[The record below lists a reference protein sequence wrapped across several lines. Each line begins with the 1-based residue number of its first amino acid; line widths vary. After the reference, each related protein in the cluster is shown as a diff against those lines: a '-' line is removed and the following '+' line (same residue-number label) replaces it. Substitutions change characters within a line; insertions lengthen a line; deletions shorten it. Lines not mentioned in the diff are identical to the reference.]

1 MMKLQTSFTITM
13 AVMFTIFVITI
24 RNLSALPTRTSF
36 ISTTKVSR
44 LNNQST
50 ENYCTKYNF
59 RTAFYTIRSVMMY
72 KLGYELNSLKVNN
85 ENNNAN

>member
-1 MMKLQTSFTITM
+1 MKLQTSFTITM

-44 LNNQST
+44 LNNQSSQRRYQT
-50 ENYCTKYNF
+50 GG
-59 RTAFYTIRSVMMY
+59 
-72 KLGYELNSLKVNN
+72 LVNERN
-85 ENNNAN
+85 TSMVKNNRQR